1 MKERLPTRWAFKHGA
16 YYYRPRPAERHLF
29 GDRSWFRL
37 GKSYPEALRAFA
49 DRKELDAGETLASIV
64 DRYMAE
70 CLHAHTRNT
79 QASYT
84 PSLKRIRAAI
94 GHNRA
99 TALTPQ
105 VIYRYMDA
113 VKKARTMNVANNDLK
128 VINVLLD
135 SAIRWGVIPTN
146 QIKGNVSYFGK
157 RDGLRKERDRY
168 VEDWELAEW
177 QKVATPVQKAFAAL
191 AMVTGG
197 RKTDILQ
204 ITLGDI
210 HPDHLRL
217 VNRKSNKEVRYRMSV
232 ALREAIE
239 LAKAVRTGDS
249 LFLFTNATGGCFV
262 SGGRCESF
270 DRSWR
275 HSMVQAI
282 GETRLETPFTRH
294 DLRAKVGSDADTDH
308 RAQQLLGH
316 TDPAMTRRHYRR
328 NVPLID
334 PAK

>member
-1 MKERLPTRWAFKHGA
+1 MRERLPTRWAFKHGA

-64 DRYMAE
+64 DRYSVE
-70 CLHAHTRNT
+70 RLHQHSRNT
-79 QASYT
+79 QASYS
-84 PSLKRIRAAI
+84 PSMKRIRAAL
-94 GHNRA
+94 GHNKA
-99 TALTPQ
+99 ASLTPQ
-105 VIYRYMDA
+105 IIYRYMDA
-113 VKKARTMNVANNDLK
+113 VQKARTMNVANNDLK

-135 SAIRWGVIPTN
+135 RAVVWGVIPAN
-146 QIKGNVSYFGK
+146 HIKRNVKYFGK

-177 QKVATPVQKAFAAL
+177 QKEATAVQKAFAAV

-210 HPDHLRL
+210 HSDYLRL
-217 VNRKSNKEVRYRMSV
+217 INRKSNKEVRYRMTT
-232 ALREAIE
+232 ALSEAIN
-239 LAKAVRTGDS
+239 LAKAIRSGDS
-249 LFLFTNATGGCFV
+249 LFLFTNANGECFV
-262 SGGRCESF
+262 SDGRCESF

-275 HSMVQAI
+275 QSMARAI
-282 GETRLETPFTRH
+282 KKTKLERSFTRH

-334 PAK
+334 PAM